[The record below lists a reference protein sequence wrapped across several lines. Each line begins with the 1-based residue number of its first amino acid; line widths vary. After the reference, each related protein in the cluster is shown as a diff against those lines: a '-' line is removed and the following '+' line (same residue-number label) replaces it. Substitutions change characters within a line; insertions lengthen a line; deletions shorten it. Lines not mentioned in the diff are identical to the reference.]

1 VTEDTP
7 WLATDELEAWASLAS
22 LLVALPQAIDRQ
34 LKRDSGLNFFE
45 YSILSGLSREPGR
58 AMQLSVLAA
67 LSAGSLSRISHAVSR
82 LEQQGWV
89 RRRACDTETRDSPTE
104 ARGVHAVLTDAG
116 MAKLVEAAP
125 AHVREARRLVVDALD
140 PAELTQLKDICAKLV
155 ATASPATACL
165 LARALSSNA
174 EA

>member
-7 WLATDELEAWASLAS
+7 WLAADELEAWVSLAS
-22 LLVALPQAIDRQ
+22 LVVALPQAIDRQ

-58 AMQLSVLAA
+58 AMQLSVLADLA
-67 LSAGSLSRISHAVSR
+67 AGSLSRISHAVSR

-89 RRRACDTETRDSPTE
+89 QRRTCDAETRV
-104 ARGVHAVLTDAG
+104 VHAALTDAG

-125 AHVREARRLVVDALD
+125 AHVREARRLVVDALS
-140 PAELTQLKDICAKLV
+140 PAELTQLKVICRKLV
-155 ATASPATACL
+155 AAASPATACL
-165 LARALSSNA
+165 LERVLSSNA
-174 EA
+174 GA

>member
-7 WLATDELEAWASLAS
+7 WLTSAELEAWVSLTS

-58 AMQLSVLAA
+58 AMQLSVLADLA
-67 LSAGSLSRISHAVSR
+67 AGSLSRMSHAVSR

-89 RRRACDTETRDSPTE
+89 QRRACGTE
-104 ARGVHAVLTDAG
+104 ARGVDAVLTDAG

-125 AHVREARRLVVDALD
+125 AHVREARRLVVDALN
-140 PAELTQLKDICAKLV
+140 PTELRQLKNICGKLV
-155 ATASPATACL
+155 AAASPSTARL
-165 LARALSSNA
+165 LEHVLTNNT